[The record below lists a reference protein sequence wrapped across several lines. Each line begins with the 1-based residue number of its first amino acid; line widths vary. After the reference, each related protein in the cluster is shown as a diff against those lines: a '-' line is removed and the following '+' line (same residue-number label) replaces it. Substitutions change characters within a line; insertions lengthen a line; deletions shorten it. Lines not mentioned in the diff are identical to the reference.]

1 MIRTLRLT
9 NFKCFEN
16 QSLALGPISLLTG
29 LNGMGKS
36 SSIQALLCLQQ
47 SEGDRLSLNGDLV
60 QIGTAS
66 DVLYEHAEDDE
77 IGIALDDREYRF
89 VYDQPTANEMTV
101 AEGGRDLDRP
111 LDADG
116 WQYLNCE
123 RYGPRSALAMNDT
136 VVRDRRQLGIR
147 GEYAAHFLAVHA
159 KLTVPKHLRHAEA
172 AANQLQSQVDAWMGE
187 VSPGTRLSALPLP
200 EVDMVRLSINFA
212 DRQGKT
218 RGYRPTNVG
227 FGISYILPVIIAG
240 LAAQP
245 GSLLMVENPEAH
257 LHPRGQARMGE
268 FLALVSQ
275 GGVQVLLE
283 THSDHLLN
291 GIRLAVH
298 GGRVPPDDVAI
309 HYFAKTAEKGRSVH
323 KVISPKM
330 DRNGRI
336 DNWPDGFFDE
346 WDNALNHLIL
356 PAAE

>member
-1 MIRTLRLT
+1 MIRTLRFH
-9 NFKCFEN
+9 NFKCFED
-16 QSLALGPISLLTG
+16 QGLDLAPVTLLTG

-36 SSIQALLCLQQ
+36 STIQALLCLQQ
-47 SEGDRLSLNGDLV
+47 SSGDRLSLNGELV

-66 DVLYEHAEDDE
+66 DALYEHAADDE
-77 IGIALDDREYRF
+77 IGIAVDDREYRF
-89 VYDQPTANEMTV
+89 VYDQATANELVV
-101 AEGGRDLDRP
+101 ADGAPELDRP
-111 LDADG
+111 LDKEG

-147 GEYAAHFLAVHA
+147 GEFAAHFLAVHQ
-159 KLTVPKHLRHAEA
+159 KLTVPKHLRHPDA
-172 AANQLQSQVDAWMGE
+172 AGNLLPAQVDAWMGE
-187 VSPGTRLSALPLP
+187 VSPGTRLEANPLP
-200 EVDMVRLSINFA
+200 EVDLVRLSINFA
-212 DRQGKT
+212 DREGKT

-240 LAAQP
+240 LAATP

-268 FLALVSQ
+268 FLAMASQ

-291 GIRLAVH
+291 GMRLAVH
-298 GGRVPPDDVAI
+298 GGRVPPEDVAI
-309 HYFAKTAEKGRSVH
+309 HYFAKEVDKGRSVH
-323 KVISPKM
+323 KVISPKV

-336 DNWPDGFFDE
+336 DTWPDGFFDE
-346 WDNALNHLIL
+346 WDNALNHLIM